1 MDDGGILRIKNKDM
15 KLPNCNSV
23 YIPPSKL
30 NEYLLSETHIIGK
43 SKARVFRA
51 CGFNE
56 DNVKLFEKG
65 LLNIARN
72 ETVSE
77 VISSLHGKK
86 YIIEGF
92 LETPNK
98 TIIKVRTIW
107 VIETKE
113 SNPRFVTAYP
123 INSAN
128 TEV

>member
-1 MDDGGILRIKNKDM
+1 M

-30 NEYLLSETHIIGK
+30 NEYLLSETHII
-43 SKARVFRA
+43 
-51 CGFNE
+51 
-56 DNVKLFEKG
+56 
-65 LLNIARN
+65 
-72 ETVSE
+72 
-77 VISSLHGKK
+77 GKK